1 MVSPLC
7 AVVDVLHAL
16 LLTFPHDIFCA
27 TNTAFEIALN
37 VLGTDNKCDVHR
49 LKMVLF
55 LCDNYDFPPPPSP
68 FASSILMM
76 YVLYSTGEFCS
87 CLFFCCCN
95 DNWIWITE
103 NLLCLLPWGTN
114 WQMLCVDGFL
124 RHYLE
129 LPTFNCLSTWL
140 KPLTW

>member
-55 LCDNYDFPPPPSP
+55 LCDNYDFPPPLPLC
-68 FASSILMM
+68 FINTDDVCTLFDWRILLLL
-76 YVLYSTGEFCS
+76 VL
-87 CLFFCCCN
+87 
-95 DNWIWITE
+95 
-103 NLLCLLPWGTN
+103 LLL
-114 WQMLCVDGFL
+114 Q
-124 RHYLE
+124 
-129 LPTFNCLSTWL
+129 
-140 KPLTW
+140 